1 MRPSQDGSL
10 VRSLVVI
17 LLLVGANSDLTAQT
31 LASTGSSEK
40 KDTAS
45 ANGQLEPPPSCTRR
59 SHCVALYADGSI
71 RQTIEKKD
79 GASPVAGSVG
89 LSRDDGRSVV
99 SLQINVAASADTVRS
114 SYGGSILT
122 PGTGGA
128 LSSGLIDFRLRPDS
142 TRKRFGRFG
151 AHFYM
156 SVASTRWATEFSPP
170 DSATGDSLV
179 SATTDAAIMG
189 VGAQLTIEILNGEL
203 SNTPIYAAIDF
214 GVSARQLFGD
224 IANSEAEAQALK
236 QRLYGSTRETFAGLE
251 LGLVI
256 QVNNIKAGLT
266 YYFYDGDSRGL
277 TDGQVVAG
285 FGIQSNIFS
294 GLLKKKPRQ

>member
-1 MRPSQDGSL
+1 MRSSPSGQL
-10 VRSLVVI
+10 VRPIVAVLLVVAASQE
-17 LLLVGANSDLTAQT
+17 LAGQT
-31 LASTGSSEK
+31 LTGTGLGAK
-40 KDTAS
+40 TPRDTAPVAS
-45 ANGQLEPPPSCTRR
+45 QPERRPTCTAT
-59 SHCVALYADGSI
+59 SPCVALYADGSI

-79 GASPVAGSVG
+79 GANPVAGSVG

-114 SYGGSILT
+114 NYGGSILT

-128 LSSGLIDFRLRPDS
+128 LSSGLIDYRLRPDAG
-142 TRKRFGRFG
+142 RKRFGRFG
-151 AHFYM
+151 AHFYL

-179 SATTDAAIMG
+179 AATTDAAIMG
-189 VGAQLTIEILNGEL
+189 LGAQLTLEVINGEL
-203 SNTPIYAAIDF
+203 SNTPIYAAVDF

-224 IANSEAEAQALK
+224 IANSEAEAEALK
-236 QRLYGSTRETFAGLE
+236 RRLYGSTRETFVGLE

-256 QVNNIKAGLT
+256 QVNNIKSGLT

-285 FGIQSNIFS
+285 FGIQSNLFS
-294 GLLKKKPRQ
+294 GLLRK